1 MNAVD
6 SKKPVH
12 ILLVG
17 PPGSAKTMFLLD
29 LRRAYKNSIFVIGSS
44 TTKAGL
50 LNQLFEVRPKFVLV
64 DEVEKMNRND
74 QNSLLHLMET
84 GIIAETKLYKTRQ
97 IELTSWVFATANS
110 CEKIS
115 GPLLSRFT
123 VLKIPEYTFEQFK
136 EIAVLR
142 LKEEDIDE
150 NIASTIAHK
159 VWYELDSN
167 DIRDTIKIGR
177 LAHKNEDID
186 LMINAMKIAYNPK

>member
-1 MNAVD
+1 
-6 SKKPVH
+6 
-12 ILLVG
+12 
-17 PPGSAKTMFLLD
+17 
-29 LRRAYKNSIFVIGSS
+29 
-44 TTKAGL
+44 
-50 LNQLFEVRPKFVLV
+50 
-64 DEVEKMNRND
+64 MNRND

-115 GPLLSRFT
+115 EPLLSRFT

-150 NIASTIAHK
+150 T
-159 VWYELDSN
+159 LLP
-167 DIRDTIKIGR
+167 RLLIKFGT
-177 LAHKNEDID
+177 NWT
-186 LMINAMKIAYNPK
+186 LMILGIQ

>member
-1 MNAVD
+1 M
-6 SKKPVH
+6 
-12 ILLVG
+12 
-17 PPGSAKTMFLLD
+17 
-29 LRRAYKNSIFVIGSS
+29 
-44 TTKAGL
+44 
-50 LNQLFEVRPKFVLV
+50 
-64 DEVEKMNRND
+64 
-74 QNSLLHLMET
+74 
-84 GIIAETKLYKTRQ
+84 
-97 IELTSWVFATANS
+97 
-110 CEKIS
+110 
-115 GPLLSRFT
+115 SRFT